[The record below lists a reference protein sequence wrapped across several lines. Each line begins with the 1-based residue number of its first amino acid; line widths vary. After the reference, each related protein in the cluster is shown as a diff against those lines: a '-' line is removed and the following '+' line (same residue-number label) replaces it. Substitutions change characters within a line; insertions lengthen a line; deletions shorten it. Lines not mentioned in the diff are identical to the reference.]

1 MMTLIGRLCALC
13 AVSALMEMTLGESE
27 MRGGIRM
34 IGGLLMLHLTLC
46 GAQNVLQSV
55 MSAQNLTDMLQ
66 SLIG

>member
-13 AVSALMEMTLGESE
+13 AVSALLEMALGESE
-27 MRGGIRM
+27 MRGSIRM

-46 GAQNVLQSV
+46 GARQVLESV
-55 MSAQNLTDMLQ
+55 AAAQNFSDMLQ

>member
-13 AVSALMEMTLGESE
+13 AVSALLEMALGESE

-34 IGGLLMLHLTLC
+34 IGGLLMLHLTLY
-46 GAQNVLQSV
+46 GAQDVLESV
-55 MSAQNLTDMLQ
+55 VSAQNFMDMLQ